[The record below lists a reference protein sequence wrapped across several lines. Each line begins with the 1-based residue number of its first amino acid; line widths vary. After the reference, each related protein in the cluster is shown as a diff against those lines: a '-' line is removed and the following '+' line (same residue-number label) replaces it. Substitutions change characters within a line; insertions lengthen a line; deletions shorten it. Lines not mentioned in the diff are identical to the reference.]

1 MCTQKPYGSAAD
13 PLHHALPVH
22 HVVPERLTELVYTLL
37 AWVNGTTLAL
47 SASNLLQY
55 NTSTNNTIE
64 AHFDYRPLVVMPL

>member
-1 MCTQKPYGSAAD
+1 
-13 PLHHALPVH
+13 
-22 HVVPERLTELVYTLL
+22 LVYTLL

-55 NTSTNNTIE
+55 NTSTNNTSE